1 MRKKGVVIGLSG
13 GLDSSVCAAICVNA
27 IGKDKVLGLFMPER
41 ETKDDTNRLGS
52 LIANY
57 LEIDTITEDI
67 TFLLESAGCY
77 ARRDRAVRQIFDGY
91 SEGWK
96 CKVFLPPI
104 TENDRLN
111 VSQLVVQSPE
121 GTVHKKRMTTS
132 AYLTIIASS
141 NFKQRTRK
149 MMEYYHADRLNY
161 AVVGTPNRLEYELGF
176 FVKNGDGAADLKPI
190 AHLYKSQVYQLAE
203 HYGVPEEIIQRTPTT
218 DTFPMEQTQEEFY
231 FSLPLRTMDLAL
243 FCYNNGY
250 PPEKLSEMTD
260 LTVDKARFVMKDI
273 EQKKRSTSYLHLRP
287 EIFGAIK
294 LYEGPS

>member
-1 MRKKGVVIGLSG
+1 MAMEDRTDVSDIIQMDCLAEATRLEGSVKESVLGRMRKKGVVIGLSG
-13 GLDSSVCAAICVNA
+13 GLDSSVCASICVNA
-27 IGKDKVLGLFMPER
+27 IGKNKVLGLFMPER

-52 LIANY
+52 LMADH
-57 LEIDTITEDI
+57 LEIDTITEDM
-67 TFLLESAGCY
+67 TSLLESAGCY
-77 ARRDRAVRQIFDGY
+77 ARRDRAIREIFEGY

-121 GTVHKKRMTTS
+121 GNVQKKRMTTS

-190 AHLYKSQVYQLAE
+190 AHLYKSEVYQLA
-203 HYGVPEEIIQRTPTT
+203 
-218 DTFPMEQTQEEFY
+218 
-231 FSLPLRTMDLAL
+231 
-243 FCYNNGY
+243 
-250 PPEKLSEMTD
+250 
-260 LTVDKARFVMKDI
+260 
-273 EQKKRSTSYLHLRP
+273 
-287 EIFGAIK
+287 
-294 LYEGPS
+294 